1 MTPVPVSPPPP
12 PRGLELQVCGHTH
25 PAFILVPRI
34 RTLVS
39 MLKQQ
44 MLEPPSHLPQP
55 FVFGIKGKVFVLFTL
70 LSPYSLTGPVLCP
83 TLSFRHSGGLSAC
96 LLSFPSFLLYFPSIY
111 GFVQRNFI
119 HLECSCSSH
128 TWLFL
133 KFSLSFPSS
142 RSFFLATLCPP
153 QQHTIPHLR
162 FLLLLPPP
170 PPSSKPLA
178 SLQVHL
184 SALPTGCVFQAQD

>member
-44 MLEPPSHLPQP
+44 MLEPLSRLPSPLYLELKAKSLCCSLCCPHTVSP
-55 FVFGIKGKVFVLFTL
+55 VLFYA
-70 LSPYSLTGPVLCP
+70 PHCP
-83 TLSFRHSGGLSAC
+83 SDILVVC
-96 LLSFPSFLLYFPSIY
+96 LPTCFPFLPSFFLYFSSIY

-170 PPSSKPLA
+170 PPSKPLA